1 MNEVPFK
8 QYSVFLALVGPF
20 ELRVL
25 LEKLVNGCTRMGSFS
40 QTNTLEAQLYLSAWG
55 DSIEGRVKTTRMT
68 FVWSES

>member
-25 LEKLVNGCTRMGSFS
+25 LEKLVHGCTS
-40 QTNTLEAQLYLSAWG
+40 SA
-55 DSIEGRVKTTRMT
+55 SL
-68 FVWSES
+68 